1 MSRLFRPALVGAV
14 LTAAVLLGA
23 PSTALAHASL
33 ESSIPA
39 SNSVLEEPPTA
50 IVLDFDDAIEVGV
63 ASIELFD
70 GSGEAVEIDNP
81 RWGDDETELTA
92 DVPELADGLYAVIW
106 RVTSADGHPIDGSFS
121 FQIGTATAGVSGD
134 ELIDQVRGGSRSPA
148 SVRWAY
154 GIGRFLSVLGAIAV
168 IGAGGWLL
176 TGASAAGQRVLARRF
191 CKAAAGVFVFG
202 TLLAFVMFGAQA
214 TGGGIGDAFDPGVWS
229 EVAGI
234 DTGRALLLRCVF
246 AAALLVLAILW
257 DRRARGW
264 WRGAAA
270 AASVLAIATFP
281 LAGHPNSSSPRAWWF
296 TVDFVHLAAIA
307 VWIGG
312 LFALLLAGR
321 ELVATAEGERVARR
335 FSTAA
340 AISVPLI
347 VVTGVLQAWKL
358 AGSFDD
364 VAATDWGR
372 VLLIKV
378 TLVVILLAVAAVS
391 RWLLLHDGSGSVWRT
406 IVVEAV
412 VGVAV
417 LGLAAGMVGLPPA
430 PVVASKPFA
439 VQLTASGMI
448 VEITL
453 GPGSV
458 GSNELHVIIT
468 PPGGSI
474 VPVIAAAARIELPA
488 EGVPSAPVQLVGEGP
503 NHYSGFITFPRAGDW
518 DLEVIIEV
526 TAGETALVAT
536 TIPIP

>member
-1 MSRLFRPALVGAV
+1 MLRFARPAIVGAV

-39 SNSVLEEPPTA
+39 SNSVLEEAPTA
-50 IVLDFDDAIEVGV
+50 IVLNFDDAIEVGV

-70 GSGEAVEIDNP
+70 GNGDAIAVDKP
-81 RWGDDETELTA
+81 QQGDDETQLTA
-92 DVPELADGLYAVIW
+92 SVADLADGLYAVIW

-121 FQIGTATAGVSGD
+121 FQIGTSTGGVSGD
-134 ELIDQVRGGSRSPA
+134 ELIEQVRGDARSPA

-176 TGASAAGQRVLARRF
+176 IGASAAGDRELARRW
-191 CKAAAGVFVFG
+191 CRAAGIVFAFG
-202 TLLAFVMFGAQA
+202 TVMAFAMFASQA
-214 TGGGIGDAFDPGVWS
+214 TAGSIGDAFDPSVWRK
-229 EVAGI
+229 VAGI

-246 AAALLVLAILW
+246 ASVVLALAIQW
-257 DRRARGW
+257 DRRQRGW
-264 WRGAAA
+264 WRGVAAT
-270 AASVLAIATFP
+270 ASVLGLATFP
-281 LAGHPNSSSPRAWWF
+281 LAGHPNSSSPRLWWF
-296 TVDFVHLAAIA
+296 AVDFVHLAGIA

-312 LFALLLAGR
+312 LFALLLCGR
-321 ELVATAEGERVARR
+321 ELLATADGERIARR
-335 FSTAA
+335 YSTAA
-340 AISVPLI
+340 TISVPLI
-347 VVTGVLQAWKL
+347 VGTGVLQAWKL

-372 VLLIKV
+372 ILLIKS
-378 TLVVILLAVAAVS
+378 TLVVILLAVAGVS
-391 RWLLLHDGSGSVWRT
+391 RWLLLHDGSGSIRRT
-406 IVVEAV
+406 IVVEAII
-412 VGVAV
+412 GIAV

-430 PVVASKPFA
+430 PVVVAKPFA

-448 VEITL
+448 VDITL

-458 GSNELHVIIT
+458 GSNELHVVIT

-474 VPVIAAAARIELPA
+474 VPVIAAAARVELPS
-488 EGVPSAPVQLVGEGP
+488 EGVPSAPVQLVGEGA
-503 NHYSGFITFPRAGDW
+503 NHYSGFITFPRSGDW
-518 DLEVIIEV
+518 ELEVIIEV
-526 TAGETALVAT
+526 TAGETALVKA